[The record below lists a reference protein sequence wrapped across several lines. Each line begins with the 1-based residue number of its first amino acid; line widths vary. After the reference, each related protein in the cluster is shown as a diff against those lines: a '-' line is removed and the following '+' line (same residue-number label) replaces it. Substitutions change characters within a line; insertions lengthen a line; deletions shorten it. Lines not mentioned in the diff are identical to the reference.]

1 MNTGTTTGIHLKPKN
16 KIAMQKSIQTKNLK
30 PNTTMIRE
38 KKVIDRN
45 NYSME
50 EAEKFLLQYTNACS
64 NLKKLE
70 AELELRMNAL
80 RAEYEDEILEQVDK
94 KSFAFEKLEIFA
106 TNNQEYFEARK
117 SIEFTFGTLGFRT
130 STPRLKTLKGFTWS
144 RVLEKVKKHVPDFVR
159 VKEELNKEELISYR
173 NDKTI
178 TALYKTIGVEVVQE
192 ETFFVQPKTELL
204 S

>member
-1 MNTGTTTGIHLKPKN
+1 MNTGTTTGIHLKTQN
-16 KIAMQKSIQTKNLK
+16 KIVMQKSIQTKNLK
-30 PNTTMIRE
+30 PITTMIRE

-45 NYSME
+45 NYSIE

-117 SIEFTFGTLGFRT
+117 SIEFTFGTLGFRMG
-130 STPRLKTLKGFTWS
+130 TPKLKTLKGFTWS